1 MQAKPYFLMTRT
13 NAPLFLALAISLCL
27 HALPLL
33 PTVFSRPEKPST
45 APPMTA
51 TLRPPASSAA
61 PVPLHLPEPPKAGD
75 QAATPQP
82 AKPLPRTTSTATART
97 WTQVVRQHLEK
108 LQKDGLF
115 YPPEAIER
123 GLQGEVLVLV
133 ILDAGGQV
141 VGARV
146 EQGSGHPILDNAALN
161 AVRSLRALPDDAPR
175 ETLLPVRFRL
185 R

>member
-1 MQAKPYFLMTRT
+1 MTR
-13 NAPLFLALAISLCL
+13 NNFPLFLALILSLAL

-33 PTVFSRPEKPST
+33 PALISAPAPTST
-45 APPMTA
+45 APTFSA
-51 TLRPPASSAA
+51 RLRPPAPPPPAA
-61 PVPLHLPEPPKAGD
+61 TVPLTLPEPPR
-75 QAATPQP
+75 PRPNQP
-82 AKPLPRTTSTATART
+82 ATKPASAPGKDVQPAAKT

-108 LQKDGLF
+108 LQKNGQF
-115 YPPEAIER
+115 YPLEAVDR

-133 ILDAGGQV
+133 ILDTSGQV

-146 EQGSGHPILDNAALN
+146 EQSSGHALLDEAALN

-175 ETLLPVRFRL
+175 QTLLPVRFRL